1 MVQRRKLVVSAV
13 VVVASMS
20 VAGCQQTLTKMG
32 LPGGEKPAD
41 RVGYTCCNLHHE
53 GDWISDSNYAE
64 LPMIAVGAPATVT
77 GYGRNYASVEVDGK
91 PMRLGLDYGRE
102 QQTLQEFVD
111 KIVVTEDPK
120 KKLAT
125 FPASVQDAIRQGK
138 VMVGMTKEQ
147 VIMAVGYPMANE
159 TTSLDE
165 DLWRYWISSFGPY
178 QVLWDGKGRVKE
190 IAADQLTYNI
200 IAYRPK

>member
-1 MVQRRKLVVSAV
+1 MTRKRPLLRLGMVA
-13 VVVASMS
+13 AIC
-20 VAGCQQTLTKMG
+20 AATTGCQQTLTRMG
-32 LPGGEKPAD
+32 LPGGEQAAD
-41 RVGYTCCNLHHE
+41 RVGYTCCVLHHE

-64 LPMIAVGAPATVT
+64 LPLIPAGAPATVT
-77 GYGRNYASVEVDGK
+77 GYGRNYASVQVDGK

-102 QQTLQEFVD
+102 QQTLQEFVE
-111 KIVVTEDPK
+111 KIVVTQDPAK
-120 KKLAT
+120 RLAAW
-125 FPASVQDAIRQGK
+125 PANVQDAIRQGK

-159 TTSLDE
+159 TKSLDE